1 MLERAFR
8 SIIDIARPQDG
19 RPTIDKEELL
29 ENFRAFQ
36 RSHVRYEQETFKK
49 IYYRILDHF
58 KRNVELPCY
67 DRLHEFFTNEP
78 GCETE
83 LVTLQQILTEK
94 PYIGGNYKEVLR
106 DIKKVQDQ
114 EVLQDAMNE
123 ANEIAI
129 KGKKIGKVMLK
140 GTDDALT
147 YIALKA
153 KEIRSANLDFKTEAQ
168 VLDSREIQQAKD
180 RYDHRSENQ
189 LDTLGIYTGLYQIDN
204 VLQGI
209 KHTELVIVGAYTAQG
224 KTTFSLNVLYRA
236 LYSGWDSALFTL
248 EMSLEEMQ
256 DMVYVLHTSNVER
269 WAGTPY
275 EKLVGLVEYNAVREG
290 KLTTELRDF
299 YFAAMD
305 DLETNEDYGRLYVV
319 QPDKSTFTV
328 EDVNVKCLE
337 INSELQ
343 SKGRKL
349 EFIVIDYLRLMG
361 VEKSFRSAGERE
373 DLNNIIKGIKRL
385 LLTFNNGQGLRG
397 LTPHQIKREG
407 YVRALANGGMYLL
420 SDLSD
425 TSEIEKSADVVITL
439 FMDDAM
445 RKSGVFKICCL
456 KARRNMLFDPFEAC
470 GNLAS
475 KYIYSRAELRPA
487 DFTLSSNATLELET

>member
-1 MLERAFR
+1 MLKRVFR
-8 SIIDIARPQDG
+8 SIIDIPFESSG
-19 RPTIDKEELL
+19 RSSIDREELL

-36 RSHVRYEQETFKK
+36 RSHIKCEQDSFKQV
-49 IYYRILDHF
+49 YYRILDHF
-58 KRNVELPCY
+58 RRNVELPCWSLLY
-67 DRLHEFFTNEP
+67 DHFDKEP
-78 GCETE
+78 GSESVMVMLEE
-83 LVTLQQILTEK
+83 LKGEK

-106 DIKKVQDQ
+106 EVKKTQDLDALQ
-114 EVLQDAMNE
+114 EALTE
-123 ANEIAI
+123 ANEIAV
-129 KGKKIGKVMLK
+129 KGKKVGKLQMK
-140 GTDDALT
+140 GPEDALD
-147 YIALKA
+147 YLASQSKN
-153 KEIRSANLDFKTEAQ
+153 IRSASQDFKTEADIR
-168 VLDSREIQQAKD
+168 DSREIQGAKD
-180 RYDHRSENQ
+180 RYEHRAQNQ
-189 LDTLGIYTGLYQIDN
+189 LDTLGIYTGLHQIDN

-224 KTTFSLNVLYRA
+224 KTTFSLNILYRA

-256 DMVYVLHTSNVER
+256 DMVYVLHTSNSER
-269 WAGTPY
+269 WNGTAY
-275 EKLVGLVEYNAVREG
+275 EKYIGQVEYNAVREG
-290 KLTTELRDF
+290 KLSPELKEF

-305 DLETNEDYGRLYVV
+305 DLDTNDDYGRLYVV

-328 EDVNVKCLE
+328 DDVNVKCLE
-337 INSELQ
+337 INSELK

-361 VEKSFRSAGERE
+361 VEKSARSAGERE
-373 DLNNIIKGIKRL
+373 DLNSIIKGIKRL

-407 YVRALANGGMYLL
+407 YVRALSNEGLYLL

-425 TSEIEKSADVVITL
+425 TSEIEKSADVVVTL
-439 FMDDAM
+439 FMNDAM
-445 RKSGVFKICCL
+445 RKAGVFKICCL

-475 KYIYSRAELRPA
+475 KYIFSRADVKA
-487 DFTLSSNATLELET
+487 SDFILDSSATLELST